1 MGRGSRCCSTLLAS
15 SLKPLS
21 IRELPYTF
29 RERQRGESKL
39 DLLIGWEYVML
50 LAGKLI
56 GHIVPLGFALFA
68 LIGGLGLLVHLAA
81 LWIGLNIVWL
91 GFRARQSVATV
102 VAMTSDFVLN
112 NQFSYRDRRLNG
124 IALWRGLVVFYL
136 ICGLGAVAN
145 VGVASYAFT
154 SSHTWW
160 LAGVA
165 GTVVGSAWSFAMSSA
180 FTWRR

>member
-1 MGRGSRCCSTLLAS
+1 
-15 SLKPLS
+15 
-21 IRELPYTF
+21 
-29 RERQRGESKL
+29 
-39 DLLIGWEYVML
+39 ML

-81 LWIGLNIVWL
+81 LWVGLNIVWL
-91 GFRARQSVATV
+91 GFRAGQSLATV
-102 VAMTSDFVLN
+102 VAMPSNFVLN
-112 NQFSYRDRRLNG
+112 NQFPIGTSG

-160 LAGVA
+160 LAVVA
-165 GTVVGSAWSFAMSSA
+165 GTVVGAAWNFAMSSV